1 MRLTALVLIQTINAT
16 SSAKPKPAARAGTFS
31 DSSLKVWWRIEP
43 LAEI

>member
-16 SSAKPKPAARAGTFS
+16 SSAKAEARRAGTFS